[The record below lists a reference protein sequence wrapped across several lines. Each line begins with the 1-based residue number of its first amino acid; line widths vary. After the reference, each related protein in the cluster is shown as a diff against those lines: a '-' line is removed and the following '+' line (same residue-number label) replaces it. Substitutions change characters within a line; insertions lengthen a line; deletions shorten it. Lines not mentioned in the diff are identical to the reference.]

1 MLAAGHSRRIG
12 VGFTESIA
20 IDLGSMKSKL
30 FFGQGLDDPN
40 QIELAQEIRF
50 YAQAFLAAVTR
61 ALCPT
66 CRLICLVGQV
76 RVNRN
81 GRHRRSGISGP
92 KGARFGGCCSHLINR
107 VVQRNT

>member
-1 MLAAGHSRRIG
+1 MLATSHSRRIG

-30 FFGQGLDDPN
+30 FSEELDDPN

-50 YAQAFLAAVTR
+50 YAQAILAALIG

-66 CRLICLVGQV
+66 SVM
-76 RVNRN
+76 
-81 GRHRRSGISGP
+81 P
-92 KGARFGGCCSHLINR
+92 
-107 VVQRNT
+107 NTRT